1 MAKPRVYRTQAL
13 VLKSA
18 PMGEAGLLVTLYTR
32 DAGKLKAVVRG
43 ARRPTSK
50 MVGHL
55 EPLNMVEMSLARSR
69 PGGIDTV
76 TQIQILDSFS
86 SLKAD
91 LDAVSRGI
99 YLAELVDGFGA
110 EGSPN
115 QELYSL
121 LVDTLQFLNGS
132 PGTDST
138 LRYFELHLL
147 KCSGFMP
154 QLYRCVECREELSP
168 GKHLFSP
175 DVGGTL
181 CLTCTPS
188 GARIM
193 RLSVQTLK
201 VLRFIDRA
209 SLEELSMLRINAGTG
224 GGAQE
229 FAVRCAEVLAGQG
242 NPLEDLHR
250 APGTLSKGRS
260 VNGARPILDD
270 VCSPGSRLVM
280 ADSSDRVH
288 PVDYSPDYSE
298 EFYRHHARRYAEV
311 AHQLIQSIYIRS
323 SHPALKGDY
332 DLLERLKELTP
343 GPRGL
348 DAGCGAGA
356 RDVYR
361 FWLEGYDIIGI
372 DAVEENILTAKSLH
386 PEIADRVFLA
396 DLRVPWTSPM
406 SPLTSSY
413 ATR

>member
-1 MAKPRVYRTQAL
+1 MAKPRVYRSQAL

-32 DAGKLKAVVRG
+32 EAGKLKAVVRG

-69 PGGIDTV
+69 PGGIDTI
-76 TQIQILDSFS
+76 TQIQILDSFA
-86 SLKAD
+86 SLKSD
-91 LDAVSRGI
+91 LDALSRGI

-121 LVDTLQFLNGS
+121 LVDTLRFLNDS

-147 KCSGFMP
+147 RCSGFMP

-181 CLTCTPS
+181 CLKCTPS

-209 SLEELSMLRINAGTG
+209 SLEELSMLRINAGL
-224 GGAQE
+224 A
-229 FAVRCAEVLAGQG
+229 AEIKNL
-242 NPLEDLHR
+242 
-250 APGTLSKGRS
+250 LS
-260 VNGARPILDD
+260 V
-270 VCSPGSRLVM
+270 
-280 ADSSDRVH
+280 
-288 PVDYSPDYSE
+288 
-298 EFYRHHARRYAEV
+298 
-311 AHQLIQSIYIRS
+311 
-323 SHPALKGDY
+323 ALKYWLDREIHSKTFIEH
-332 DLLERLKELTP
+332 LEHSQK
-343 GPRGL
+343 
-348 DAGCGAGA
+348 AG
-356 RDVYR
+356 V
-361 FWLEGYDIIGI
+361 
-372 DAVEENILTAKSLH
+372 
-386 PEIADRVFLA
+386 
-396 DLRVPWTSPM
+396 
-406 SPLTSSY
+406 
-413 ATR
+413 